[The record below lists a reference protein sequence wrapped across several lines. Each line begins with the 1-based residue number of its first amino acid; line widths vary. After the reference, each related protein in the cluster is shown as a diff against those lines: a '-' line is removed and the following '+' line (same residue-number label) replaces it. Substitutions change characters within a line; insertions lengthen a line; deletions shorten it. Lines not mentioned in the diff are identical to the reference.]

1 MRYLELKIP
10 PPLVALACGVL
21 MWFLARATPHLTWPL
36 AARAVVALAFAVLG
50 VCISA
55 SGVVTFHRAGTTSN
69 PMRPGNAT
77 TLVTGGIY
85 RHTRNPMYLGLSI
98 VLLGWGV
105 YLANALALLIV
116 PGFVLYITRFQI
128 VPEERVLSALF
139 GAQYQAYQARVR
151 RWL

>member
-1 MRYLELKIP
+1 MRSLELKIP

-21 MWFLARATPHLTWPL
+21 MWILARATPHAAWPL
-36 AARAVVALAFAVLG
+36 AGRGILALALAALG

-55 SGVVTFHRAGTTSN
+55 IGVATFHRTGTTSN

-85 RHTRNPMYLGLSI
+85 RRTRNPMYLGLSI

-105 YLANALALLIV
+105 YLANALTLLIL

-128 VPEERVLSALF
+128 VPEERALSALF
-139 GAQYQAYQARVR
+139 GTQYKAYQARVR

>member
-1 MRYLELKIP
+1 MRSLELKIP

-21 MWFLARATPHLTWPL
+21 MWILARATPYVSWPL
-36 AARAVVALAFAVLG
+36 AGRGIVALAVAALG

-55 SGVVTFHRAGTTSN
+55 SGVVTFRRTGTTTN

-77 TLVTGGIY
+77 TLVTAGIY
-85 RHTRNPMYLGLSI
+85 RRTRNPMYLGLSI

-105 YLANALALLIV
+105 YLANALALLIL
-116 PGFVLYITRFQI
+116 PGFVLYTTRFQI
-128 VPEERVLSALF
+128 LPEERALSALF
-139 GAQYQAYQARVR
+139 GAQYQTYQASVR